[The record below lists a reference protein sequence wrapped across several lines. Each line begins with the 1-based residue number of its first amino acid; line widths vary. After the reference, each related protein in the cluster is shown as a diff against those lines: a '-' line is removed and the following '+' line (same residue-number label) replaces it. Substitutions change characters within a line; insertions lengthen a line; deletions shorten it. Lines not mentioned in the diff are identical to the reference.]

1 MLGGLLF
8 LGLVAP
14 SLIVLHLFQAQLLV
28 YFTLLE
34 AIGLTFALT
43 FIFFS
48 STLFYIV
55 ILANDSIRTDQ
66 QRLYATL
73 LVTSI
78 SFGIDLGYCY
88 VLKLSFSF
96 FATTIVSLY
105 VFFLV
110 CFLIAKVRELR
121 S

>member
-8 LGLVAP
+8 LGLVSP
-14 SLIVLHLFQAQLLV
+14 PLVVFGLFQKQLLI
-28 YFTLLE
+28 YFTLAE
-34 AIGLTFALT
+34 AISLSFALT

-55 ILANDSIRTDQ
+55 ILANDAIRTDQ

-73 LVTSI
+73 LVTSV

-88 VLKLSFSF
+88 FRHLSFTF